1 MINSTIYGKVMCY
14 AGVGHSS
21 ALVVTRV
28 LGAQKGGNGVTVVT
42 VDTDFC
48 IAGVEDTNSHVT
60 GVD

>member
-1 MINSTIYGKVMCY
+1 MCY

-48 IAGVEDTNSHVT
+48 IAGVEDTNSHAT